1 MGQNDCTFSHG
12 FWVFSPPLTLMNNCQ
27 PMCYFLGIITFI
39 WNGFL
44 SSMLCQACNG
54 NAVRCNSNQRE
65 IAIWTGST
73 LVWNWI
79 VWMYNH
85 NFSNYECRSSLL
97 LIWSKLSISK
107 YTARMNLGSW
117 LAFKLPC
124 QRSILNRC
132 WHLRALWNDWDK
144 SRRHQWAVL
153 LSEIEH
159 YSQSSFQFGKLV
171 GIQASLSK
179 KHAKTVLTYERSY
192 EIIGTNP
199 EDTNELYCLTKP
211 SDI

>member
-1 MGQNDCTFSHG
+1 MGQIDCTCSHG
-12 FWVFSPPLTLMNNCQ
+12 FEYSPLLSPPWIIVCLYLPFGNHIV
-27 PMCYFLGIITFI
+27 YFKWI
-39 WNGFL
+39 L

-85 NFSNYECRSSLL
+85 NFSNYVCRSSLL

-107 YTARMNLGSW
+107 YTTRMNLGSW

-144 SRRHQWAVL
+144 SRRHQCAVL
-153 LSEIEH
+153 L
-159 YSQSSFQFGKLV
+159 
-171 GIQASLSK
+171 
-179 KHAKTVLTYERSY
+179 
-192 EIIGTNP
+192 
-199 EDTNELYCLTKP
+199 D
-211 SDI
+211 